1 MEKIT
6 ETAYAKINLGL
17 DVLGKRADGYHEVS
31 MVMQSISLADTVT
44 LEKHSGL
51 VVQTGRSDL
60 PGDSSNLAYKAAVLM
75 AERFNK
81 TPDVK
86 ITLDKHIFMADGP
99 GGRSRDGAAR
109 AGSSDAAAV
118 LRGLNRLWQ
127 LGLNAVQLEQ
137 LAAEIGSDVPF
148 CICGGTA
155 LAEGR
160 GEILTPLPEP
170 QEAVIV
176 LAKPQ
181 QAVSTAWVYKEFDS
195 LKEPQHPDIG
205 TLKAALLKGNAVLP
219 LPGMG
224 NALEGVTCAR
234 YPEINKIKKEM
245 FAAGAQYALMSG
257 SGPTVFAV
265 AGSTQEAQKIIEAL
279 QAWKLETAIAT
290 TVKRSVI

>member
-1 MEKIT
+1 MFMEKIT

-86 ITLDKHIFMADGP
+86 ITLDKHIFMAAGLA
-99 GGRSRDGAAR
+99 G
-109 AGSSDAAAV
+109 GSSDAAAV

-127 LGLNAVQLEQ
+127 FGLNAAQLEE

-160 GEILTPLPEP
+160 GEILTALPEP

-195 LKEPQHPDIG
+195 LKEPQHPDIA

-224 NALEGVTCAR
+224 NALEDVTCAR

-245 FAAGAQYALMSG
+245 LAAGAQYALMSG

>member
-1 MEKIT
+1 M
-6 ETAYAKINLGL
+6 
-17 DVLGKRADGYHEVS
+17 
-31 MVMQSISLADTVT
+31 
-44 LEKHSGL
+44 
-51 VVQTGRSDL
+51 
-60 PGDSSNLAYKAAVLM
+60 
-75 AERFNK
+75 
-81 TPDVK
+81 
-86 ITLDKHIFMADGP
+86 
-99 GGRSRDGAAR
+99 
-109 AGSSDAAAV
+109 
-118 LRGLNRLWQ
+118 
-127 LGLNAVQLEQ
+127 
-137 LAAEIGSDVPF
+137 PF

-245 FAAGAQYALMSG
+245 LAAGAQYALMSG

>member
-44 LEKHSGL
+44 LEKHNGL

-60 PGDSSNLAYKAAVLM
+60 PGDSSNLAYKAAMLM
-75 AERFNK
+75 AERFNE

-86 ITLDKHIFMADGP
+86 ITLDKHIFMAAGLA
-99 GGRSRDGAAR
+99 G
-109 AGSSDAAAV
+109 GSSDAAAV

-127 LGLNAVQLEQ
+127 LGLDAAQLEEI
-137 LAAEIGSDVPF
+137 AAEIGSDVPF

-160 GEILTPLPEP
+160 GEILTALPEP

-195 LKEPQHPDIG
+195 LKGPQHPDIG
-205 TLKAALLKGNAVLP
+205 TLKAALLKGNTVLP

-245 FAAGAQYALMSG
+245 LAAGAQYALMSG

>member
-1 MEKIT
+1 MFMEKIT

-81 TPDVK
+81 TPDIK
-86 ITLDKHIFMADGP
+86 ITLDKHIFMAAGLA
-99 GGRSRDGAAR
+99 G
-109 AGSSDAAAV
+109 GSSDAAAV

-127 LGLNAVQLEQ
+127 LGLNAAQLEE

-195 LKEPQHPDIG
+195 LKETQHPDIG

-234 YPEINKIKKEM
+234 YPEKKCLPQER
-245 FAAGAQYALMSG
+245 
-257 SGPTVFAV
+257 
-265 AGSTQEAQKIIEAL
+265 STRL
-279 QAWKLETAIAT
+279 
-290 TVKRSVI
+290 

>member
-1 MEKIT
+1 MFMEKIT

-86 ITLDKHIFMADGP
+86 ITLDKHIFMAAGLA
-99 GGRSRDGAAR
+99 G
-109 AGSSDAAAV
+109 GSSDAAAV

-127 LGLNAVQLEQ
+127 LGLNAAQLEE

-160 GEILTPLPEP
+160 GEILTSLPEP

-195 LKEPQHPDIG
+195 LKEAQHPDIG
-205 TLKAALLKGNAVLP
+205 TLKAALLKGAAVLP

-245 FAAGAQYALMSG
+245 LAAGAQYALMSG

-265 AGSTQEAQKIIEAL
+265 SGSTQEAQKIIEAL

>member
-60 PGDSSNLAYKAAVLM
+60 PGDSSNLAYKAAMLM

-86 ITLDKHIFMADGP
+86 ITLDKHIFMAAGLA
-99 GGRSRDGAAR
+99 G
-109 AGSSDAAAV
+109 GSSDAAAV

-127 LGLNAVQLEQ
+127 LGLNAAQLEQ

-205 TLKAALLKGNAVLP
+205 TLKAALLKGAAVLP

-224 NALEGVTCAR
+224 SADT
-234 YPEINKIKKEM
+234 
-245 FAAGAQYALMSG
+245 
-257 SGPTVFAV
+257 GPRRLHTERT
-265 AGSTQEAQKIIEAL
+265 GLRQIS
-279 QAWKLETAIAT
+279 
-290 TVKRSVI
+290 

>member
-17 DVLGKRADGYHEVS
+17 DV
-31 MVMQSISLADTVT
+31 
-44 LEKHSGL
+44 EKHSGL

-86 ITLDKHIFMADGP
+86 ITLDKHIFMAAGLA
-99 GGRSRDGAAR
+99 G
-109 AGSSDAAAV
+109 GSSDAAAV

-127 LGLNAVQLEQ
+127 LGQNAAQLEQ

-160 GEILTPLPEP
+160 GEILTALPEP

-181 QAVSTAWVYKEFDS
+181 QAVSTAWVYK
-195 LKEPQHPDIG
+195 
-205 TLKAALLKGNAVLP
+205 
-219 LPGMG
+219 
-224 NALEGVTCAR
+224 VTCAR

-245 FAAGAQYALMSG
+245 LAAGAQYALMSG

>member
-75 AERFNK
+75 ANRFDK

-86 ITLDKHIFMADGP
+86 ITLDKHIFMAAGLA
-99 GGRSRDGAAR
+99 G
-109 AGSSDAAAV
+109 GSSDAAAV

-127 LGLNAVQLEQ
+127 LGLDAAQLEE

-195 LKEPQHPDIG
+195 LKEP
-205 TLKAALLKGNAVLP
+205 LKAALLKGNAVLP

-245 FAAGAQYALMSG
+245 LAAGAQYALMSG

>member
-75 AERFNK
+75 AERFDK

-86 ITLDKHIFMADGP
+86 ITLDKHIFMAAGLA
-99 GGRSRDGAAR
+99 G
-109 AGSSDAAAV
+109 GSSDAAAV

-127 LGLNAVQLEQ
+127 LGLNAAQLEQ

-160 GEILTPLPEP
+160 GEILTALPE
-170 QEAVIV
+170 
-176 LAKPQ
+176 PQ

-245 FAAGAQYALMSG
+245 LAAGAQYALMSG

-265 AGSTQEAQKIIEAL
+265 AGNTQEAQKIIEAL

>member
-1 MEKIT
+1 
-6 ETAYAKINLGL
+6 
-17 DVLGKRADGYHEVS
+17 
-31 MVMQSISLADTVT
+31 MQSISLADTVT

-60 PGDSSNLAYKAAVLM
+60 PGDSSNLAYKAAMLM

-86 ITLDKHIFMADGP
+86 ITLDKHIFMAAGLA
-99 GGRSRDGAAR
+99 G
-109 AGSSDAAAV
+109 GSSDAAAV

-127 LGLNAVQLEQ
+127 LGLNAAQLEE

-181 QAVSTAWVYKEFDS
+181 QAVSTAWVYKEFDT

-224 NALEGVTCAR
+224 NAR
-234 YPEINKIKKEM
+234 R
-245 FAAGAQYALMSG
+245 S
-257 SGPTVFAV
+257 AV
-265 AGSTQEAQKIIEAL
+265 RAYERQRADCVCRCRQHTGSTENYRSIAGM
-279 QAWKLETAIAT
+279 ETGNSDCHNCEKECNINERTFKPYSA
-290 TVKRSVI
+290 